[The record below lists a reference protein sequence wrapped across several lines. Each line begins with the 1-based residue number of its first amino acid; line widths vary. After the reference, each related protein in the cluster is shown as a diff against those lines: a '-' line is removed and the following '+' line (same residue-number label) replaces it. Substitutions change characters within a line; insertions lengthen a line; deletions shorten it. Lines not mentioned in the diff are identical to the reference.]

1 MTACDVMFLA
11 YASCFYQ
18 ALALNQT
25 SSPHFS
31 SRPMPRGPPFEDV
44 VCHHDAVTVAH
55 LWCLGQ
61 AEAKDSARQADQW
74 RESQE
79 RVFPGLISFQRSLFA
94 FRLLR
99 FKFLNRKL
107 VLVPESALGAVGADW
122 EEKKLR
128 PLESVGVG
136 R

>member
-79 RVFPGLISFQRSLFA
+79 RVFP
-94 FRLLR
+94 RLD
-99 FKFLNRKL
+99 
-107 VLVPESALGAVGADW
+107 LVPAIIIRLSPS
-122 EEKKLR
+122 
-128 PLESVGVG
+128 PLQVSQQKT
-136 R
+136 RSRT